1 MEDGGK
7 VGVAANVGTQEGEEK
22 AAWLERVRAAW
33 QAFYLPLRME
43 EMMAELHHRWP
54 EVYLDEEDF
63 FLAQIERNLKLA
75 KKAESL
81 AAAKAR
87 IMSRPRRVVRCGL
100 VEKKRWRRARPEEL
114 VTRTRKAVRGT
125 TLELGW
131 EPPVHQPTVDSN
143 TLNTVMENQARAMVN
158 STIQLVKLDMAL
170 AKLMEEILGE
180 QGMERVA
187 AGAAEEMEV
196 QQQVL
201 RTSSAD
207 EEEERQVKG

>member
-1 MEDGGK
+1 MEDGGEA
-7 VGVAANVGTQEGEEK
+7 GVAANIGTQEGEED
-22 AAWLERVRAAW
+22 AAWRERVRAAW

-43 EMMAELHHRWP
+43 EMMAELKHMWP

-63 FLAQIERNLKLA
+63 FLGQIERNLKLA

-114 VTRTRKAVRGT
+114 ASRTRKAVGGS
-125 TLELGW
+125 TLDLGW
-131 EPPVHQPTVDSN
+131 EPPVPQPTAVPN
-143 TLNTVMENQARAMVN
+143 MLNIEKQARAMVN

-170 AKLMEEILGE
+170 AKLLEEMLGK
-180 QGMERVA
+180 QGMARVA
-187 AGAAEEMEV
+187 AAAAEEVEV
-196 QQQVL
+196 EQEVL
-201 RTSSAD
+201 RASSTVEED
-207 EEEERQVKG
+207 EKKG